1 MKTLNSQLKQFDK
14 DVKKRINNYK
24 INLAKTILLYLVEAT
39 PVDTSTALS
48 NWIVDLNK
56 AKNRQIK
63 AHSLGSQGSTQS
75 VSAGMAYSIGNAII
89 QRAKVGEIV
98 YITNNVDYIKLL
110 NMGYSSQAEQ
120 HYIQNCVER
129 AVEQLKR
136 TKL

>member
-1 MKTLNSQLKQFDK
+1 MKTLNSQLKRFDK

-48 NWIVDLNK
+48 NWVVGLNK

-75 VSAGMAYSIGNAII
+75 VSASMAYSIGNAII

-120 HYIQNCVER
+120 HYIQNCVQR